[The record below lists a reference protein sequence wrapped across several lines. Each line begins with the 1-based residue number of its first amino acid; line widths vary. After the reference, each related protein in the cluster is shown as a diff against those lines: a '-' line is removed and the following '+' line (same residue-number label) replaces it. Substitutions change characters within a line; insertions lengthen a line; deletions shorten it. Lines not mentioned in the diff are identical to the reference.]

1 MGDLAKAAPIFC
13 DPPKQPLSSPPHPQP
28 KELRSSYCL
37 HSPERR
43 GSPPVAA
50 ACPPPAGHSWCH
62 TSRSDSPGAE
72 DKARV
77 TSLGPPDPQTPP
89 GLLVR
94 SGHLPPLGCAAP
106 SPRTLPVQSCCCPS
120 GLGVEHRKQAR
131 VRGCSVRPA
140 WHPPLLVRGTGQNPS
155 YHSRRWQPW
164 RPDSRFGSWPHSAQ
178 SLLCPEGQGEA
189 QPWPGL
195 RSYTPHKLIPRPPDP
210 CF

>member
-1 MGDLAKAAPIFC
+1 MRGGRESLPVGDLAKAAPIFC
-13 DPPKQPLSSPPHPQP
+13 DTPKQPLSSPPHPQP

-62 TSRSDSPGAE
+62 TNRSDSPGAE

-77 TSLGPPDPQTPP
+77 TSLGPPDPQPPP

-94 SGHLPPLGCAAP
+94 SGQEPTSSRLRSSFTQNFARSKLLLSVRSWCG
-106 SPRTLPVQSCCCPS
+106 TQ
-120 GLGVEHRKQAR
+120 ETR

-140 WHPPLLVRGTGQNPS
+140 WHPPLLV
-155 YHSRRWQPW
+155 
-164 RPDSRFGSWPHSAQ
+164 
-178 SLLCPEGQGEA
+178 
-189 QPWPGL
+189 
-195 RSYTPHKLIPRPPDP
+195 
-210 CF
+210 